1 MERIT
6 GGTKSYAR
14 TVRVSVSV
22 SVSSR
27 VDLESVYRRKPR
39 KPCLPINRIDTKRHC
54 NYETNSGR

>member
-22 SVSSR
+22 AAALTSSPCIAESHVSR
-27 VDLESVYRRKPR
+27 VYQLIE
-39 KPCLPINRIDTKRHC
+39 
-54 NYETNSGR
+54 

>member
-14 TVRVSVSV
+14 TVRVSV